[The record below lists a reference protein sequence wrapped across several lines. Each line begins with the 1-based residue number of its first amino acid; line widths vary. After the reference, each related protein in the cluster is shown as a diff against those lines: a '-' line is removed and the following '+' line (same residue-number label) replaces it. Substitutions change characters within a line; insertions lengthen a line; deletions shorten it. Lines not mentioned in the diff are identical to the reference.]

1 MFCAAALITCC
12 GALIVPDARAQ
23 SAPAPPKMAEE
34 AFKNIQVFKGI
45 PADQLIPAMQF
56 ISASLGV
63 ECEFCHVQGKMDA
76 DDKPP
81 KQTARKMISMTF
93 AINKENFDG
102 RREVTCNSCHRGE
115 THPVGAPA
123 VADQDA
129 KPERTEAAAAGAP
142 APSADQILDKYVAAI
157 GGADAIRKISSREE
171 KGKLT
176 AGGHESAIELFLKAP
191 DKRMSVMH
199 APNGD
204 SITAFDGKGGW
215 LGSPGRPTRE
225 MSGSESD
232 AAKLDADFYFAT
244 RVKEIF
250 PQFRVMRPEKIGDRE
265 AYSVAGIRQGL
276 PPVRLYFD
284 ETSGLLLRM
293 VRYADTPLGRMPTQ
307 IDYADY
313 RDADGVK
320 IPFRWTLSR
329 PNGRFTIQVDK
340 VQQNVPID
348 DSKFVKP

>member
-1 MFCAAALITCC
+1 MKQSSWRVSCAAALIACY
-12 GALIVPDARAQ
+12 GVPGARAQ
-23 SAPAPPKMAEE
+23 SAPAPSKMAEE
-34 AFKNIQVFKGI
+34 AFKNIQVLKGI
-45 PADQLIPAMQF
+45 PADQLVPAMQF

-63 ECEFCHVQGKMDA
+63 ECEFCHVPGKMDA
-76 DDKPP
+76 DDKHP
-81 KQTARKMISMTF
+81 KQTARKMITMTF

-115 THPVGAPA
+115 THPVAAPA

-129 KPERTEAAAAGAP
+129 KPERAETAAAPG
-142 APSADQILDKYVAAI
+142 ADQILDKYVAAI
-157 GGADAIRKISSREE
+157 GGAEAIRKISSREE
-171 KGKLT
+171 KGKIN
-176 AGGHESAIELFLKAP
+176 AGGHESDIDLFMKAP

-215 LGSPGRPTRE
+215 LGNGGRPPRD
-225 MSGSESD
+225 MSSTEAE
-232 AAKLDADFYFAT
+232 AARLDADFYFAT

-250 PQFRVMRPEKIGDRE
+250 SQLRVMRPEKIGDRE
-265 AYSVAGIRQGL
+265 AYAIGGIRQGQ

-284 ETSGLLLRM
+284 ETSGLLVRM
-293 VRYADTPLGRMPTQ
+293 VRYSDTPLGRMPTQ

>member
-1 MFCAAALITCC
+1 MKQNSWTVSCAAALIACC
-12 GALIVPDARAQ
+12 GAPGARAQ
-23 SAPAPPKMAEE
+23 SAPAPSKVAEE
-34 AFKNIQVFKGI
+34 AFKNIQVLKGT

-63 ECEFCHVQGKMDA
+63 ECEFCHVEAKFDA
-76 DDKPP
+76 DDKKP
-81 KQTARKMISMTF
+81 KLTARKMITMTL

-115 THPVGAPA
+115 THPMGAPA
-123 VADQDA
+123 VLGEDA
-129 KPERTEAAAAGAP
+129 KPARPEIPSIDAGKII
-142 APSADQILDKYVAAI
+142 DNYVAAI

-171 KGKLT
+171 KGKIT
-176 AGGHESAIELFLKAP
+176 AGGHESDIDLFMKAP

-215 LGSPGRPTRE
+215 LGNGGRPPRD
-225 MSGSESD
+225 MSGTEAE
-232 AAKLDADFYFAT
+232 AARLDADFYFAT

-250 PQFRVMRPEKIGDRE
+250 SQLRVTRAETIGGRE
-265 AYSVAGIRQGL
+265 AYAVVGIRQGM

-284 ETSGLLLRM
+284 ETSGLLVRM
-293 VRYADTPLGRMPTQ
+293 VRYSDTPLGRMPTQ

-348 DSKFVKP
+348 DSKFAKP

>member
-1 MFCAAALITCC
+1 MFCAAAVIT
-12 GALIVPDARAQ
+12 GALAVPEARAQ
-23 SAPAPPKMAEE
+23 SAPAPPKTAEE
-34 AFKNIQVFKGI
+34 AFKNIQVLKGI

-129 KPERTEAAAAGAP
+129 KPERAETAAAPG
-142 APSADQILDKYVAAI
+142 ADQILDKYVAAI
-157 GGADAIRKISSREE
+157 GGAEAIRKISSREE
-171 KGKLT
+171 KGKIT

-199 APNGD
+199 GQTGD

-215 LGSPGRPTRE
+215 LGSPGRPARA
-225 MSGSESD
+225 MSATENE
-232 AAKLDADFYFAT
+232 AARLDADFYFAT

-250 PQFRVMRPEKIGDRE
+250 PQLRVLRPEKIGDRE
-265 AYSVAGIRQGL
+265 AYAVAGIRQGM

-293 VRYADTPLGRMPTQ
+293 VRYSDTPLGRMPTQ

-313 RDADGVK
+313 RDANGVK
-320 IPFRWTLSR
+320 IPFRWTLAR
-329 PNGRFTIQVDK
+329 PNGRFTIQVDE
-340 VQQNVPID
+340 VHQNVPIN